1 MYRIS
6 KWTKKYKN
14 SIDCNNPKGFSQRA
28 HCQGKKKKR
37 KKVSMEYLNR
47 LAELAE
53 TLEIKGQYK
62 EANIIH
68 NMFVREADKFKPQ
81 YMVEFPVNMD
91 DALNNYDSENYQVDA
106 EGDWEEAEPISE
118 FREEA
123 SDELLHA
130 PAAVDDNHIIFENPK
145 NDHIEVM
152 NMIPEHH
159 LDSLHNNKDK
169 QTKWVKRAQ

>member
-68 NMFVREADKFKPQ
+68 NMFIR
-81 YMVEFPVNMD
+81 
-91 DALNNYDSENYQVDA
+91 
-106 EGDWEEAEPISE
+106 
-118 FREEA
+118 
-123 SDELLHA
+123 
-130 PAAVDDNHIIFENPK
+130 
-145 NDHIEVM
+145 
-152 NMIPEHH
+152 
-159 LDSLHNNKDK
+159 
-169 QTKWVKRAQ
+169 